1 MPLAVVSF
9 AANQSEFKSTIEEV
23 ELAGRLSSESFV
35 KPDGKKGREV
45 ILTLRDPVSIDGD
58 EFSGPKTGVIK
69 VQLVFSNNRIR
80 GKTTRLLN
88 RNVRIIGILFHAH
101 KPEHRA
107 PVLMDVKKVAA
118 ARA

>member
-45 ILTLRDPVSIDGD
+45 ILTLRDTVSIDGD

-80 GKTTRLLN
+80 GKTTRLVN
-88 RNVRIIGILFHAH
+88 RNVRITGILFHAH

-107 PVLMDVKKVAA
+107 PVLMDVKKVVR